1 MKNPFRYFNSSPE
14 IIRNVVMLYV
24 RYPLSLR
31 QVEDL
36 LFERGIDI
44 CHETVRYWWNRFGP
58 LFAAEIR
65 KRRIV
70 RRNWSNWRWHFDE
83 VFVRINGETHYLWR
97 AVDHEGGI
105 VRLKPY
111 FRIFPLLSQLQSP
124 VLIRSKPDKT
134 CLCALKSSKGDGE
147 RRPSRFNLMVWT
159 PPFRRRVRQNGVWF
173 ELQTEGASTMD
184 ITTIGFDLAK
194 TVFQVHGADGEG
206 RAVLRRKLRRGKVL
220 AFFAGLPSCLVGME
234 ACASAHYWAR
244 EIQALG
250 HEVRLIPPQYVRPF
264 VKTNKN
270 DAADAEA
277 ICEAVTRPTMRFAP
291 AKSAEQQSVLMLHR
305 ARELLVRQRTMVI
318 NALRGHCAELGLIVA
333 QGASKVEELVAII
346 EDPGDVRLPPL
357 AREALGSLV
366 EQLHSAQARIKQL
379 EATLLAWHR
388 SNQASRRLATIPGV
402 GVITATALV
411 ATIGDGAQFRSGRQ
425 LSAWLGLVPRQ
436 HSSGGKDRLGRI
448 SKRGDGYIRRLL
460 VHGARSVLRWR
471 RAKPG
476 TGPGWTDRLL
486 ARRPTNVVL
495 VAMANKTARVAWALL
510 RYERIYRPTPA

>member
-1 MKNPFRYFNSSPE
+1 
-14 IIRNVVMLYV
+14 
-24 RYPLSLR
+24 
-31 QVEDL
+31 
-36 LFERGIDI
+36 
-44 CHETVRYWWNRFGP
+44 
-58 LFAAEIR
+58 
-65 KRRIV
+65 
-70 RRNWSNWRWHFDE
+70 
-83 VFVRINGETHYLWR
+83 
-97 AVDHEGGI
+97 
-105 VRLKPY
+105 
-111 FRIFPLLSQLQSP
+111 
-124 VLIRSKPDKT
+124 
-134 CLCALKSSKGDGE
+134 
-147 RRPSRFNLMVWT
+147 
-159 PPFRRRVRQNGVWF
+159 
-173 ELQTEGASTMD
+173 MD

-436 HSSGGKDRLGRI
+436 HSSGGKDRLGGSRSAGMAI
-448 SKRGDGYIRRLL
+448 SGACSCMVREACCADAAPSRARGLAGPTGSWRGGRQTSCWSPWPIRQPASPG
-460 VHGARSVLRWR
+460 HCSDTSVS
-471 RAKPG
+471 
-476 TGPGWTDRLL
+476 TDRRPPDQLESGYKL
-486 ARRPTNVVL
+486 ARVT
-495 VAMANKTARVAWALL
+495 T
-510 RYERIYRPTPA
+510 I

>member
-1 MKNPFRYFNSSPE
+1 
-14 IIRNVVMLYV
+14 
-24 RYPLSLR
+24 
-31 QVEDL
+31 
-36 LFERGIDI
+36 
-44 CHETVRYWWNRFGP
+44 
-58 LFAAEIR
+58 
-65 KRRIV
+65 
-70 RRNWSNWRWHFDE
+70 
-83 VFVRINGETHYLWR
+83 
-97 AVDHEGGI
+97 
-105 VRLKPY
+105 
-111 FRIFPLLSQLQSP
+111 
-124 VLIRSKPDKT
+124 
-134 CLCALKSSKGDGE
+134 
-147 RRPSRFNLMVWT
+147 
-159 PPFRRRVRQNGVWF
+159 
-173 ELQTEGASTMD
+173 MD

-194 TVFQVHGADGEG
+194 MVFQVHGADGEG

-448 SKRGDGYIRRLL
+448 SKRGDGYISACSCMVREACCA
-460 VHGARSVLRWR
+460 GAAPSRARGLAGPTGSWRGGRQTSCWSPWPIRQPASPGHCSDTSVS
-471 RAKPG
+471 
-476 TGPGWTDRLL
+476 TDRRTPDQLESGYKL
-486 ARRPTNVVL
+486 ARVT
-495 VAMANKTARVAWALL
+495 T
-510 RYERIYRPTPA
+510 I

>member
-1 MKNPFRYFNSSPE
+1 
-14 IIRNVVMLYV
+14 
-24 RYPLSLR
+24 
-31 QVEDL
+31 
-36 LFERGIDI
+36 
-44 CHETVRYWWNRFGP
+44 
-58 LFAAEIR
+58 
-65 KRRIV
+65 
-70 RRNWSNWRWHFDE
+70 
-83 VFVRINGETHYLWR
+83 
-97 AVDHEGGI
+97 
-105 VRLKPY
+105 
-111 FRIFPLLSQLQSP
+111 
-124 VLIRSKPDKT
+124 
-134 CLCALKSSKGDGE
+134 
-147 RRPSRFNLMVWT
+147 
-159 PPFRRRVRQNGVWF
+159 
-173 ELQTEGASTMD
+173 MD

-234 ACASAHYWAR
+234 ACASAHYW
-244 EIQALG
+244 
-250 HEVRLIPPQYVRPF
+250 
-264 VKTNKN
+264 
-270 DAADAEA
+270 
-277 ICEAVTRPTMRFAP
+277 
-291 AKSAEQQSVLMLHR
+291 

-411 ATIGDGAQFRSGRQ
+411 ATIGDGVQFRSGRQ
-425 LSAWLGLVPRQ
+425 LSALLGLVPRQ